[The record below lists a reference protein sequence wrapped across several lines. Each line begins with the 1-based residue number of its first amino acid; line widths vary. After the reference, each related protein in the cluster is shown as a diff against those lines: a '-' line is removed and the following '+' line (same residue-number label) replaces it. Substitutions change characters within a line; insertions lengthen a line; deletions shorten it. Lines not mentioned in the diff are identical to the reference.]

1 MVALVGFTGGFYE
14 SRSRNFDSQRCINLY
29 PEVSE
34 SGVSKSPLMLVGTPG
49 LRLWRSLGGTDF
61 KIRGMLEFSSTV
73 LIVVAGSTVYRVDQS
88 GGAVNIGTIDNDQS
102 PAHLASNGQEIFLS
116 SNNKGYRVN
125 PTAGTTTLLV
135 LPSTGV
141 GMVWFLD
148 GAFLYNEP
156 GTGKFW
162 GTDLYSFT
170 VDPLSFATAEGSPD
184 NLIGCVSD
192 HREFW
197 LFGNKTTEIWR
208 PNGAT
213 LGFAY
218 SRIEGAFI
226 EMGCAAAGSISKAD
240 NSVFWLSADI
250 RGQGVILQASG
261 YQPAR
266 VSTHA
271 IERKIAEMSRIDDAI
286 AFIYQQEGHTFYQ
299 ISFPT
304 GDSTFV
310 YDIAMQMWHER
321 RFTDSEGTHSRHR
334 ADNSVFFARKN
345 LVGDRENGNIYQ
357 YDLNCFTDN
366 EDPILRVRRTS
377 HIAQENTV
385 IGHNSLVV
393 DIERGVGTT
402 EDQGEN
408 PKLMMR
414 YSDDGGHKWSNERTV
429 SVGKTGEYAGR
440 ARFTRLGRSRDRVYE
455 VSISDPVKVALLGA
469 YLNE

>member
-1 MVALVGFTGGFYE
+1 MVAIVGFTGGFYE
-14 SRSRNFDSQRCINLY
+14 SRSKNFDSQRCINLY

-34 SGVSKSPLMLVGTPG
+34 SGLSKSPLMLVGTPG

-61 KIRGMLEFSSTV
+61 KIRGMMEFSPTV
-73 LIVVAGSTVYRVDQS
+73 LITVAGGTVYRMSQD
-88 GGAVNIGTIDNDQS
+88 GGAVNIGTVDNDQL
-102 PAHLASNGQEIFLS
+102 PAYMASNGQEVFLS
-116 SNNKGYRVN
+116 SGNKGYRVN
-125 PTAGTTTLLV
+125 PVAGTTVSLT

-184 NLIGCVSD
+184 NVVGTVAD

-197 LFGNKTTEIWR
+197 LFGDKTTEIWYN
-208 PNGAT
+208 NGGT
-213 LGFAY
+213 LGFPY
-218 SRIEGAFI
+218 SRIDGAFI
-226 EMGCAAAGSISKAD
+226 EMGCAAPGSISKAD

-250 RGQGVILQASG
+250 RGQGVILQAAG

-271 IERKIAEMSRIDDAI
+271 IERKIAEMSKIDDAV
-286 AFIYQQEGHTFYQ
+286 AFTYQQEGHTFYQ

-304 GDSTFV
+304 GNTTFV
-310 YDIAMQMWHER
+310 YDIGMRMWHER
-321 RFTDSEGTHSRHR
+321 QYTDSDGNHGRHR
-334 ADNSVFFARKN
+334 ANNSVFFGRKN
-345 LVGDRENGNIYQ
+345 LVGDWEVGNIYQ
-357 YDLNCFTDN
+357 YDLNYFTDV
-366 EDPILRVRRTS
+366 ESPILRLRRAS
-377 HIAQENTV
+377 HIAQDNSV
-385 IGHNSLVV
+385 IGHSSLIV

-402 EDQGEN
+402 KGQGEN
-408 PKLMMR
+408 PKIMMR
-414 YSDDGGHKWSNERTV
+414 YSDDGGHSWSNERTATI
-429 SVGKTGEYAGR
+429 GKTGEYGGR
-440 ARFTRLGRSRDRVYE
+440 VKFTRLGRARDRVYE